1 MDIDEI
7 RAKKLAD
14 MQAQVQNQAQ
24 EEAQFE
30 TQLAQL
36 ETIIK
41 TKMTK
46 DAILRLGN
54 LKAAHPTRATQAV
67 AIIAQFIQSGNVQ
80 IIDDA
85 LLKEILER
93 LQPEKKEFKI
103 TRK

>member
-14 MQAQVQNQAQ
+14 MQAQAQNHSQ
-24 EEAQFE
+24 EEAQFAS
-30 TQLAQL
+30 QLAQL

-46 DAILRLGN
+46 DAITRLGN
-54 LKAAHPTRATQAV
+54 LKAAHPTRAAQAIAV
-67 AIIAQFIQSGNVQ
+67 IAQFIQSGKVQ

-85 LLKEILER
+85 LLKEILEQ
-93 LQPEKKEFKI
+93 LQPEKKEFKL